1 MTKPAHD
8 IDALRDATDRLVDA
22 TAKLAGLTEREAG
35 DASAVTQP
43 SLLPDWTRGHV
54 LTHLSRNADALV
66 NVVRGLPMYASAEI
80 RDADINEGGG
90 RGLVEQV
97 EDLRTS
103 SARLDAE
110 LAALTDAQWDS
121 TVELRNGI
129 TDSASRLPF
138 RRLVEVELHHV
149 DLGIGYTLDELP
161 GAFTDK
167 AIDYLTKRFAART
180 DVPALELRAEDGR
193 SWTTGGQVTPAGGP
207 QVVVGTPNALVG
219 WLAGRSTGSGLT
231 ANSALPVLPTL

>member
-8 IDALRDATDRLVDA
+8 IDALRDATDRLFDA
-22 TAKLAGLTEREAG
+22 VVKLE
-35 DASAVTQP
+35 ASAVTEP
-43 SLLPDWTRGHV
+43 SLLPGWNRGHL

-66 NVVRGLPMYASAEI
+66 NVLRGRPMYASEEM
-80 RDADINEGGG
+80 RDADINEGAS
-90 RGLVEQV
+90 RGIAEHA

-103 SARLDAE
+103 AERLSSLMAG
-110 LAALTDAQWDS
+110 LTDAQWES
-121 TVELRNGI
+121 AVELRNGI
-129 TDSASRLPF
+129 TDSASGIPF

-161 GAFTDK
+161 GVFTDK
-167 AIDYLTKRFAART
+167 AIDYLTKRFNGRA

-193 SWTTGGQVTPAGGP
+193 SWNTGGEVAPGEGR
-207 QVVVGTPNALVG
+207 QVVAGSPNALVG

-231 ANSALPVLPTL
+231 ASTALPVLPSL